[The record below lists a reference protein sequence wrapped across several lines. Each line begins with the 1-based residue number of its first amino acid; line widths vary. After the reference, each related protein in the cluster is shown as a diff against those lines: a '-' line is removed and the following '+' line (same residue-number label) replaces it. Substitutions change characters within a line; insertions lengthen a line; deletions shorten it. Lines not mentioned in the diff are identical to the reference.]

1 MPSTKKF
8 RFTDKNGN
16 TIEVDIG
23 AEGENVTIDG
33 QKLTDLLNDK
43 ADKQNSEGGFAA
55 GYQASSGDGGA
66 VGYQAKVNYGGGAVG
81 YNTETDYGG
90 AMGNDSK
97 SEAGCAIGNAAITSD
112 GVAVG
117 KNAKTIDS
125 SGNGIDAI
133 QLGTGTN
140 STEKTIQVYNYQ
152 LMSANGKIPA
162 DRLSS
167 HASTSNTYGAGT
179 SSNYGHVKLSD
190 STSSTSG
197 TSGGTAATP
206 AAVKAAYDKAV
217 SIEDYAQHTSTVF
230 VAAANARAES
240 KSGADYVCTGTNDE
254 ETIQAA
260 INSIVSTGGVIQ
272 LSEGT
277 FYFSNNRTS
286 GAVSGIALDSG
297 IALKGAGSSTVINTY
312 NTSGFSDNPAIGVTG
327 SDNVTISD
335 MLIMSGDY
343 KFSYSID
350 INGSSNVEVNNIIFT
365 LQGSDSGIFR
375 IYNSSDVNVIN
386 SRFEVTESQT
396 SISVTNN
403 SKNILIKNNVFNVYD
418 WEAIYVYGGASNVI
432 IDGNFFKETYSN
444 TGNSAISVNNALS
457 NIMITNNVIDFP
469 LAPVKVNSAASGK
482 VFVYNNMV
490 KTPPTASAVVQINMD
505 GSSNNWNQTF

>member
-33 QKLTDLLNDK
+33 QKLTDLLNEMIE
-43 ADKQNSEGGFAA
+43 KQTTFTVDTFTSNSGSNYVATVDGLTEYKGGMLLIFSPNVTSTTKQPYLNINGLGNKRIVRRFTASMSSYSEQYINDNFYVGFSYLLQYDGNSFIDVTRPQTAWQDLA
-55 GYQASSGDGGA
+55 G
-66 VGYQAKVNYGGGAVG
+66 KP
-81 YNTETDYGG
+81 
-90 AMGNDSK
+90 
-97 SEAGCAIGNAAITSD
+97 TSF
-112 GVAVG
+112 
-117 KNAKTIDS
+117 T
-125 SGNGIDAI
+125 
-133 QLGTGTN
+133 
-140 STEKTIQVYNYQ
+140 
-152 LMSANGKIPA
+152 P
-162 DRLSS
+162 SS
-167 HASTSNTYGAGT
+167 HASSSTTYGVGT

-197 TSGGTAATP
+197 VSGGTAATP
-206 AAVKAAYDKAV
+206 SAVKAAYDKAV

-457 NIMITNNVIDFP
+457 NIMITNNIIDFP